1 MLNRCD
7 VIVKG
12 IPMRGTFT
20 NRFRIWEVDYCNG
33 IKVDYERINESF
45 IGSKSNSMAIN
56 LIIFP
61 IVYILCF
68 ILFLRERR
76 GHL

>member
-1 MLNRCD
+1 
-7 VIVKG
+7 
-12 IPMRGTFT
+12 
-20 NRFRIWEVDYCNG
+20 
-33 IKVDYERINESF
+33 
-45 IGSKSNSMAIN
+45 MAIN

-76 GHL
+76 GHLWVQYQPVF